1 MEASVLGFP
10 PVTTLVVAFAVLLS
24 VGGRVDELSGA
35 EGFVVACVARASGGG
50 AIVIAMPG

>member
-1 MEASVLGFP
+1 
-10 PVTTLVVAFAVLLS
+10 LVVAFAVLLS